1 MQLIVVLGLA
11 LSWGSWCFL
20 QGAEAQNPSCT
31 TPAMQPGM
39 CVPVEGCR
47 NIYKIFQL
55 TNNKIPPKILT
66 YIRQSVCRLA
76 GVTKAVCCQLSEI
89 DKSVLVDK
97 QGSKKPSL
105 LPVECGIITTDR
117 ISNGQATAPFEFP
130 WMALLR
136 YKDNSGTITD
146 GCGGS
151 LINERYVLTA
161 AHCLGVRR
169 FALDHV
175 RLGEHTKSK
184 EQDCI
189 GSEDD
194 CAGPVQDIA
203 VELEIVH
210 PEYNKPKYANDIGL
224 IRLVRNVMFEDH
236 IKPICLPV
244 TENYQNMLHPKYIIT
259 GWGTTEKN
267 DLSDVLLKATL
278 PRVDNSECQQVM
290 ASNRLTVLLS
300 DKQICAGGKDL
311 VDSCRGD
318 SGGPLGTVGMLNG
331 DARFIQFGIVSAG
344 LNTCG
349 ERNVPGIF
357 TRVGKYMS
365 WIEDN
370 LKPS

>member
-1 MQLIVVLGLA
+1 M
-11 LSWGSWCFL
+11 
-20 QGAEAQNPSCT
+20 
-31 TPAMQPGM
+31 
-39 CVPVEGCR
+39 
-47 NIYKIFQL
+47 
-55 TNNKIPPKILT
+55 
-66 YIRQSVCRLA
+66 
-76 GVTKAVCCQLSEI
+76 
-89 DKSVLVDK
+89 
-97 QGSKKPSL
+97 
-105 LPVECGIITTDR
+105 
-117 ISNGQATAPFEFP
+117 
-130 WMALLR
+130 
-136 YKDNSGTITD
+136 
-146 GCGGS
+146 
-151 LINERYVLTA
+151 
-161 AHCLGVRR
+161 
-169 FALDHV
+169 
-175 RLGEHTKSK
+175 GEHTKSK

-224 IRLVRNVMFEDH
+224 IRLVRNVMFEGLFEILSLKNSRNNTFYNFSDH